1 MSLSFKDLQL
11 SDIPKS
17 SWILIIAGLLTLFT
31 TAFLFLEMGEEV
43 LEQETFRIDQT
54 AQNIVSALNTDIL
67 QFIMGLITEGGSV
80 TWLTVGS
87 AITTIYLL
95 FFSSFSRWTAVY
107 FAVNMIG
114 ISIITTVLKN
124 FFSRQRP
131 EVLAAYDGTGYSF
144 PSGHST
150 GAVTFYGF
158 LAYLVIRSTMATVW
172 KWVFGVLLSLAALLV
187 AVSRMFLD
195 VHYFTDVL
203 AGISAGLFWLLI
215 CIIALELTLWNKHRR
230 QT

>member
-1 MSLSFKDLQL
+1 MSFKGLQL
-11 SDIPKS
+11 SDVPKS

-43 LEQETFRIDQT
+43 LEQETFMIDQT
-54 AQNIVSALNTDIL
+54 AQNIVSALNTDVL
-67 QFIMGLITEGGSV
+67 QSIMGLITEAGSV
-80 TWLTVGS
+80 SWLTAGAAV
-87 AITTIYLL
+87 ITVYLL
-95 FFSSFSRWTAVY
+95 FFSSFSRWNAVY

-114 ISIITTVLKN
+114 ISIITTVFKN

-144 PSGHST
+144 PSGHAT

-158 LAYLVIRSTMATVW
+158 LAYLVIRSTLAAVW
-172 KWVFGVLLSLAALLV
+172 KWLLGTLLTLAALLV

-203 AGISAGLFWLLI
+203 AGISVGLFWLLI
-215 CIIALELTLWNKHRR
+215 CIIALELTLWNKYRR
-230 QT
+230 QI

>member
-1 MSLSFKDLQL
+1 MSLSFKGLQL
-11 SDIPKS
+11 SDVPKS

-43 LEQETFRIDQT
+43 LEQETFMIDQT
-54 AQNIVSALNTDIL
+54 AQNIVSTINTGIL
-67 QFIMGLITEGGSV
+67 QSIMGLITEAGSV
-80 TWLTVGS
+80 TWLTIGAAV
-87 AITTIYLL
+87 ITVYLL
-95 FFSSFSRWTAVY
+95 FFSSFSRWNAVY
-107 FAVNMIG
+107 FAINMIG
-114 ISIITTVLKN
+114 ISIITTVFKN

-144 PSGHST
+144 PSGHAT

-158 LAYLVIRSTMATVW
+158 LAYLIIRSTLAAVW
-172 KWVFGVLLSLAALLV
+172 KWVLGTLLTLAALLV

-203 AGISAGLFWLLI
+203 AGISVGLFWLLI
-215 CIIALELTLWNKHRR
+215 CIIALELTLWNKYRR

>member
-1 MSLSFKDLQL
+1 MSFKGLQL
-11 SDIPKS
+11 SDVPKS

-43 LEQETFRIDQT
+43 LEQETFMIDQT
-54 AQNIVSALNTDIL
+54 AQNIVSMINTGIL
-67 QFIMGLITEGGSV
+67 QSIMGLITEAGSV
-80 TWLTVGS
+80 TWLTIGAAV
-87 AITTIYLL
+87 ITVYLL
-95 FFSSFSRWTAVY
+95 FFSSFSRWNAVY
-107 FAVNMIG
+107 FAINMIG
-114 ISIITTVLKN
+114 ISIITTVFKN

-144 PSGHST
+144 PSGHAT

-158 LAYLVIRSTMATVW
+158 LAYLIIRSTLAAVW
-172 KWVFGVLLSLAALLV
+172 KWVLGTLLTLAALLV

-203 AGISAGLFWLLI
+203 AGISVGLFWLLI
-215 CIIALELTLWNKHRR
+215 CIIALELTLWNKYRR

>member
-1 MSLSFKDLQL
+1 MSLSFKGLQL
-11 SDIPKS
+11 SDVPKS

-43 LEQETFRIDQT
+43 LEQETFMIDQT
-54 AQNIVSALNTDIL
+54 AQNIVSALNTDVL
-67 QFIMGLITEGGSV
+67 QSIMGLITEAGSV
-80 TWLTVGS
+80 SWLTAGAAV
-87 AITTIYLL
+87 ITVYLL
-95 FFSSFSRWTAVY
+95 FFSSFSRWNAVY

-114 ISIITTVLKN
+114 ISIITTVFKN

-144 PSGHST
+144 PSGHAT

-158 LAYLVIRSTMATVW
+158 LAYLVIRSTLAAVW
-172 KWVFGVLLSLAALLV
+172 KWLLGTLLTLAALLV

-203 AGISAGLFWLLI
+203 AGISVGLFWLLI
-215 CIIALELTLWNKHRR
+215 CIIALELTLWNKYRR
-230 QT
+230 QI

>member
-31 TAFLFLEMGEEV
+31 TAFLFLEMGEKV

-67 QFIMGLITEGGSV
+67 QSMMGLITEGGSV
-80 TWLTVGS
+80 TWLTVGA

-95 FFSSFSRWTAVY
+95 FFSSFSRWTAVF

-158 LAYLVIRSTMATVW
+158 LAYLVIRSTLATVW

>member
-1 MSLSFKDLQL
+1 MSFKGLQL
-11 SDIPKS
+11 SDVPKS

-43 LEQETFRIDQT
+43 LEQETFMIDQT
-54 AQNIVSALNTDIL
+54 AQNIVSTINTGIL
-67 QFIMGLITEGGSV
+67 QSIMGLITEAGSV
-80 TWLTVGS
+80 TWLTIGAAV
-87 AITTIYLL
+87 ITVYLL
-95 FFSSFSRWTAVY
+95 FFSSFSRWNAVY
-107 FAVNMIG
+107 FAINMIG
-114 ISIITTVLKN
+114 ISIITTIFKN

-144 PSGHST
+144 PSGHAT

-158 LAYLVIRSTMATVW
+158 LAYLIIRSTLAAVW
-172 KWVFGVLLSLAALLV
+172 KWVLGTLLTLAALLV

-203 AGISAGLFWLLI
+203 AGISVGLFWLLI
-215 CIIALELTLWNKHRR
+215 CIIALELTLWNKYRR